1 MQTQLFSRQPPS
13 FRSFVI
19 AVITCLVVLFF
30 DWRMPHLIKP
40 ARDVLYAAYNP
51 IYALANY
58 PVLSRE
64 WLSQQTKSEAQ
75 LRRENTAM
83 QAELLQAQV
92 RLQKLSELS
101 AENTRLR
108 GLLDT
113 PLIIDGQME
122 IAEVI
127 GTDADPLRHIIVIN
141 RGSKHN
147 LRVGQTVLDDN
158 GIMGQLIDVYP
169 HSSRVMLLSDK
180 EHSLSVRLE
189 HTGMRAIVS
198 GTGDLGL
205 LKMEYVPTSA
215 DIKVGEKVYS
225 SGLGEHFPAG
235 YLVGTV
241 SKVNRHN
248 SGEFA
253 KIDVVP
259 AAALASGHHVVVL
272 FSESLA
278 KEQPH
283 ANRES

>member
-1 MQTQLFSRQPPS
+1 MQANLFSRQPPS

-19 AVITCLVVLFF
+19 AIITCLVVLFF
-30 DWRMPHLIKP
+30 DWRMPYVVQP

-51 IYALANY
+51 IYALASY

-101 AENTRLR
+101 AENNRLR

-113 PLIIDGQME
+113 PLIIDGRMQ

-127 GTDADPLRHIIVIN
+127 GTDADPLRHIIIIN
-141 RGSKHN
+141 RGAVDQLK
-147 LRVGQTVLDDN
+147 VGQTVLDDK
-158 GIMGQLIDVYP
+158 GIMGQIINVYP
-169 HSSRVMLLSDK
+169 HSARIMLLSDK

-189 HTGMRAIVS
+189 RTGMRAIAS
-198 GTGDLGL
+198 GTGDLGQ
-205 LKMEYVPTSA
+205 LKMEYIPTSA
-215 DIKVGEKVYS
+215 NIKVGDKVFS

-241 SKVNRHN
+241 SKVSRQG

-253 KIDVVP
+253 EIGVMP
-259 AAALASGHHVVVL
+259 AAQLASGHHVVIL

-283 ANRES
+283 ADR

>member
-1 MQTQLFSRQPPS
+1 MQPNIFSRQPPS
-13 FRSFVI
+13 FRSFII

-30 DWRMPHLIKP
+30 DWRMPYVIQP
-40 ARDVLYAAYNP
+40 ARNVLYAAYNP
-51 IYALANY
+51 IYALASY

-64 WLSQQTKSEAQ
+64 WLNQQTKSETQ

-113 PLIIDGQME
+113 PLIIDGRME

-127 GTDADPLRHIIVIN
+127 GTDADPLRHIIIIN
-141 RGSKHN
+141 RGAMDHLK
-147 LRVGQTVLDDN
+147 VGQTVLDDK
-158 GIMGQLIDVYP
+158 GIMGQIINVYP

-189 HTGMRAIVS
+189 RTGMRAIVS
-198 GTGDLGL
+198 GTGDLGR

-215 DIKVGEKVYS
+215 NIQVGDKVLS

-235 YLVGTV
+235 YAVGTV
-241 SKVNRHN
+241 AKIRRHN

-253 KIDVVP
+253 EIDVTP
-259 AAALASGHHVVVL
+259 AAQLATGHHVVVL
-272 FSESLA
+272 FSDSLA
-278 KEQPH
+278 KEQPY
-283 ANRES
+283 ADR

>member
-1 MQTQLFSRQPPS
+1 
-13 FRSFVI
+13 
-19 AVITCLVVLFF
+19 
-30 DWRMPHLIKP
+30 MPHVIQP
-40 ARDVLYAAYNP
+40 ARDVLYTAYNP
-51 IYALANY
+51 IYTLASY

-64 WLSQQTKSEAQ
+64 WLSQQSKSEAQ

-83 QAELLQAQV
+83 RAELLQANV

-113 PLIIDGQME
+113 PLIIDGRME

-141 RGSKHN
+141 RGSINQLK
-147 LRVGQTVLDDN
+147 VGQTVLDDK
-158 GIMGQLIDVYP
+158 GIIGQIISVSP
-169 HSSRVMLLSDK
+169 RSSRVMLLSDK

-189 HTGMRAIVS
+189 RSGMRGIVS

-241 SKVNRHN
+241 ARVNRHN
-248 SGEFA
+248 AGEFA
-253 KIDVVP
+253 QIDITP
-259 AAALASGHHVVVL
+259 AAQLASGHHVVVL
-272 FSESLA
+272 YSNSLA
-278 KEQPH
+278 MEQPY
-283 ANRES
+283 ADR

>member
-1 MQTQLFSRQPPS
+1 MQPNLFSRQPPS

-30 DWRMPHLIKP
+30 DWRMPHVIKP

-51 IYALANY
+51 IYALASY

-64 WLSQQTKSEAQ
+64 WLNQQTKSEAQ

-83 QAELLQAQV
+83 QAELLQARV

-101 AENTRLR
+101 AENNRLR

-113 PLIIDGQME
+113 PLIIDGRMQ

-127 GTDADPLRHIIVIN
+127 GTDADPLRHIIIIN
-141 RGSKHN
+141 RGSADQLK
-147 LRVGQTVLDDN
+147 VGQTVLDDK
-158 GIMGQLIDVYP
+158 GIMGQIINVYP
-169 HSSRVMLLSDK
+169 HSARVMLLSDK

-189 HTGMRAIVS
+189 RTGMRAIVS
-198 GTGDLGL
+198 GTGDLGQ
-205 LKMEYVPTSA
+205 LKMDYVATSA
-215 DIKVGEKVYS
+215 NIKVGDKVFS

-241 SKVNRHN
+241 SKVSRHN

-253 KIDVVP
+253 EIDVVP
-259 AAALASGHHVVVL
+259 AAQLASGHHVVVL

-278 KEQPH
+278 KEQPY
-283 ANRES
+283 ANR

>member
-1 MQTQLFSRQPPS
+1 VQPNLFSRQPPS

-30 DWRMPHLIKP
+30 DWRMPYVVKP

-51 IYALANY
+51 IYALASY

-64 WLSQQTKSEAQ
+64 WLNQQTKSEAQ

-101 AENTRLR
+101 AENNRLR

-113 PLIIDGQME
+113 PLIIDGRMQ

-127 GTDADPLRHIIVIN
+127 GTDADPLSHIIIIN
-141 RGSKHN
+141 RGAVDHLK
-147 LRVGQTVLDDN
+147 VGQTVLDDK
-158 GIMGQLIDVYP
+158 GIMGQLVDVYP

-189 HTGMRAIVS
+189 RTGMRAIVS
-198 GTGDLGL
+198 GTGDLGQ
-205 LKMEYVPTSA
+205 LKMDYVATSA
-215 DIKVGEKVYS
+215 NVKVGDKVYS

-241 SKVNRHN
+241 SKVSRHT

-253 KIDVVP
+253 EIDVKP
-259 AAALASGHHVVVL
+259 AAQLASGHHVVVL

-278 KEQPH
+278 QEQPY
-283 ANRES
+283 ADR

>member
-1 MQTQLFSRQPPS
+1 
-13 FRSFVI
+13 
-19 AVITCLVVLFF
+19 VVLFF
-30 DWRMPHLIKP
+30 DWRMPHVVQP

-51 IYALANY
+51 IYAVASY

-64 WLSQQTKSEAQ
+64 WLNQQTKSEAQ

-92 RLQKLSELS
+92 RLQKIAELS

-113 PLIIDGQME
+113 PLILDGRME

-141 RGSKHN
+141 RGSNNK
-147 LRVGQTVLDDN
+147 LKVGQTVLDDM
-158 GIMGQLIDVYP
+158 GIMGQIIDVYP

-198 GTGDLGL
+198 GTGDLGR

-215 DIKVGEKVYS
+215 NIKVGEKVYS
-225 SGLGEHFPAG
+225 SGLGQHFPAG

-241 SKVNRHN
+241 SNVKRHN

-253 KIDVVP
+253 QIDVTP
-259 AAALASGHHVVVL
+259 AAQLAGGHHVVVL
-272 FSESLA
+272 FSDSLA
-278 KEQPH
+278 MEQPH
-283 ANRES
+283 VNR

>member
-1 MQTQLFSRQPPS
+1 MQPNIFSRQPPS
-13 FRSFVI
+13 FRSFII

-30 DWRMPHLIKP
+30 DWRMPYVIQP

-51 IYALANY
+51 IYALASY

-64 WLSQQTKSEAQ
+64 WLNQQTKSETQ

-113 PLIIDGQME
+113 PLIIDGRME

-127 GTDADPLRHIIVIN
+127 GTDADPLRHIIIIN
-141 RGSKHN
+141 RGAMDHLK
-147 LRVGQTVLDDN
+147 VGQTVLDDK
-158 GIMGQLIDVYP
+158 GIMGQIINVYP

-189 HTGMRAIVS
+189 RTGMRAIVS
-198 GTGDLGL
+198 GTGDLGR
-205 LKMEYVPTSA
+205 LKMEYVQTSA
-215 DIKVGEKVYS
+215 NIQVGDKVLS

-235 YLVGTV
+235 YAVGTV
-241 SKVNRHN
+241 AKIRRHN

-253 KIDVVP
+253 EIDVTP
-259 AAALASGHHVVVL
+259 AAQLATGHHVVVL
-272 FSESLA
+272 FSDSLA
-278 KEQPH
+278 KEQPY
-283 ANRES
+283 ADR

>member
-1 MQTQLFSRQPPS
+1 MQPNLFSRQPPS

-30 DWRMPHLIKP
+30 DWRMPYVIQP

-51 IYALANY
+51 IYALASY

-64 WLSQQTKSEAQ
+64 WLNQQTKSEAQ
-75 LRRENTAM
+75 LRRENTAI

-101 AENTRLR
+101 AENNRLR

-113 PLIIDGQME
+113 PLIIDGRMQ

-127 GTDADPLRHIIVIN
+127 GTDADPLRHIIIIN
-141 RGSKHN
+141 RGSVDHLK
-147 LRVGQTVLDDN
+147 VGQTVLDDK
-158 GIMGQLIDVYP
+158 GIMGQLVDVYP

-189 HTGMRAIVS
+189 RTGMRAIVS
-198 GTGDLGL
+198 GKGDLGQ
-205 LKMEYVPTSA
+205 LKMDYVPTSA
-215 DIKVGEKVYS
+215 NIKIGDKVFS

-241 SKVNRHN
+241 SKVSRHT

-253 KIDVVP
+253 EIGVQP
-259 AAALASGHHVVVL
+259 AAQLASGHHVVIL

-278 KEQPH
+278 KEQPY
-283 ANRES
+283 ADR

>member
-1 MQTQLFSRQPPS
+1 MQPNIFSRQPPS
-13 FRSFVI
+13 FRSFII

-30 DWRMPHLIKP
+30 DWRMPYVIQP

-51 IYALANY
+51 IYALASY

-64 WLSQQTKSEAQ
+64 WLNQQTKSETQ

-113 PLIIDGQME
+113 PLIIDGRME
-122 IAEVI
+122 IEEVI
-127 GTDADPLRHIIVIN
+127 GTDADPLRHIIIIN
-141 RGSKHN
+141 RGAMDHLK
-147 LRVGQTVLDDN
+147 VGQTVLDDK
-158 GIMGQLIDVYP
+158 GIMGQIINVYP

-189 HTGMRAIVS
+189 RTGMRAIVS
-198 GTGDLGL
+198 GTGDLGR

-215 DIKVGEKVYS
+215 NIQVGDKVLS

-235 YLVGTV
+235 YAVGTV
-241 SKVNRHN
+241 AKIRRHN

-253 KIDVVP
+253 EIDVTP
-259 AAALASGHHVVVL
+259 AAQLATGHHVVVL
-272 FSESLA
+272 FSDSLA
-278 KEQPH
+278 KEQPY
-283 ANRES
+283 ADR

>member
-1 MQTQLFSRQPPS
+1 MQPNIFSRQPPS
-13 FRSFVI
+13 FRSFII

-30 DWRMPHLIKP
+30 DWRMPYVIQP

-51 IYALANY
+51 IYALASY

-64 WLSQQTKSEAQ
+64 WLNQQTKSEAQ

-113 PLIIDGQME
+113 PLIIDGRME

-127 GTDADPLRHIIVIN
+127 GTDADPLRHIIIVN
-141 RGSKHN
+141 RGSVDHLK
-147 LRVGQTVLDDN
+147 VGQTVLDDK
-158 GIMGQLIDVYP
+158 GIMGQIINVYP

-189 HTGMRAIVS
+189 RTGMRAIVS
-198 GTGDLGL
+198 GTGDLGR

-215 DIKVGEKVYS
+215 NIQVGDKVFS

-235 YLVGTV
+235 YAVGTV
-241 SKVNRHN
+241 AKIKRHN

-253 KIDVVP
+253 EIDVTP
-259 AAALASGHHVVVL
+259 AAQLATGHHVVVL
-272 FSESLA
+272 FSDSLA
-278 KEQPH
+278 KEQPY
-283 ANRES
+283 ANR

>member
-1 MQTQLFSRQPPS
+1 MQANLFSRQPPS

-30 DWRMPHLIKP
+30 DWRMPYVVQP

-51 IYALANY
+51 IYALASY

-101 AENTRLR
+101 AENNRLR

-113 PLIIDGQME
+113 PLIIDGRMQ

-127 GTDADPLRHIIVIN
+127 GTDADPLRHIIIIN
-141 RGSKHN
+141 RGAVDQLK
-147 LRVGQTVLDDN
+147 VGQTVLDDK
-158 GIMGQLIDVYP
+158 GIMGQIINVYP
-169 HSSRVMLLSDK
+169 HSARIMLLSDK

-189 HTGMRAIVS
+189 RTGMRAIAS
-198 GTGDLGL
+198 GTGDLGQ
-205 LKMEYVPTSA
+205 LKMEYIPTSA
-215 DIKVGEKVYS
+215 NIKVGDKVFS
-225 SGLGEHFPAG
+225 SGLGGHFPAG

-241 SKVNRHN
+241 SKVSRQG

-253 KIDVVP
+253 EIGVMP
-259 AAALASGHHVVVL
+259 AAQLASGHHVVIL

-283 ANRES
+283 ADR

>member
-1 MQTQLFSRQPPS
+1 MQPNIFSRQPPY
-13 FRSFVI
+13 FRSFII

-30 DWRMPHLIKP
+30 DWRMPYVIQP

-51 IYALANY
+51 IYALASY

-64 WLSQQTKSEAQ
+64 WLNQQTKSETQ

-113 PLIIDGQME
+113 PLIIDGRME

-127 GTDADPLRHIIVIN
+127 GTDADPLRHIIIIN
-141 RGSKHN
+141 RGAMDHLK
-147 LRVGQTVLDDN
+147 VGQTVLDDK
-158 GIMGQLIDVYP
+158 GIMGQIINVYP

-189 HTGMRAIVS
+189 RTGMRAIVS
-198 GTGDLGL
+198 GTGDLGR

-215 DIKVGEKVYS
+215 NIQVGDKVLS

-235 YLVGTV
+235 YAVGTV
-241 SKVNRHN
+241 AKIRRHN

-253 KIDVVP
+253 EIDVTP
-259 AAALASGHHVVVL
+259 AAQLATGHHVVVL
-272 FSESLA
+272 FSDSLA
-278 KEQPH
+278 KEQPY
-283 ANRES
+283 ADR

>member
-1 MQTQLFSRQPPS
+1 MQPNLFSRQPPS
-13 FRSFVI
+13 FRSFII
-19 AVITCLVVLFF
+19 AVITCLMVLFF
-30 DWRMPHLIKP
+30 DWRMPHVIQP

-51 IYALANY
+51 IYALASY

-64 WLSQQTKSEAQ
+64 WLNQQTKSEAQ

-83 QAELLQAQV
+83 QAELLQAKV

-113 PLIIDGQME
+113 PLIIDGRME

-127 GTDADPLRHIIVIN
+127 GTDADPLRHIIIIN
-141 RGSKHN
+141 RGASNQLKT
-147 LRVGQTVLDDN
+147 GQTVLDDK
-158 GIMGQLIDVYP
+158 GIMGQVIDVYP
-169 HSSRVMLLSDK
+169 HSARILLLSDK

-189 HTGMRAIVS
+189 RTGMRAIVS
-198 GTGDLGL
+198 GTGDLGR

-215 DIKVGEKVYS
+215 NIKVGDRVFS
-225 SGLGEHFPAG
+225 SGLGQHFPAG

-241 SKVNRHN
+241 SKVMRHN

-253 KIDVVP
+253 QIDILP
-259 AAALASGHHVVVL
+259 AAQLAGGHHVVVL
-272 FSESLA
+272 FSDSLA
-278 KEQPH
+278 MEQPY
-283 ANRES
+283 ANR

>member
-1 MQTQLFSRQPPS
+1 MQANLFSRQPPS

-30 DWRMPHLIKP
+30 DWRMPYVVQP

-51 IYALANY
+51 IYALASY

-101 AENTRLR
+101 AENNRLR

-113 PLIIDGQME
+113 PLIIDGRMQ

-127 GTDADPLRHIIVIN
+127 GTDADPLRHIIIIN
-141 RGSKHN
+141 RGAVDQLK
-147 LRVGQTVLDDN
+147 VGQTVLDDK
-158 GIMGQLIDVYP
+158 GIMGQIINVYP
-169 HSSRVMLLSDK
+169 HSARIMLLSDK

-189 HTGMRAIVS
+189 RTGMRAIAS
-198 GTGDLGL
+198 GTGDLGQ
-205 LKMEYVPTSA
+205 LKMEYIPTSA
-215 DIKVGEKVYS
+215 NIKVGDKVFS
-225 SGLGEHFPAG
+225 SGLGEPFPAG

-241 SKVNRHN
+241 SKVSRQG

-253 KIDVVP
+253 EIGVMP
-259 AAALASGHHVVVL
+259 AAQLASGHHVVIL

-283 ANRES
+283 ADR

>member
-1 MQTQLFSRQPPS
+1 MQPNLFSRQPPS
-13 FRSFVI
+13 FRSFII
-19 AVITCLVVLFF
+19 AVITCFVVLFF
-30 DWRMPHLIKP
+30 NWRLPHVVQP

-51 IYALANY
+51 IYVLASY
-58 PVLSRE
+58 PVLSKE
-64 WLSQQTKSEAQ
+64 WLNQQTKSEAQ

-83 QAELLQAQV
+83 QAELFQAKV

-113 PLIIDGQME
+113 PLIIDGRME

-141 RGSKHN
+141 RGTSSQLK
-147 LRVGQTVLDDN
+147 VGQTVLDDH
-158 GIMGQLIDVYP
+158 GIMGQIISVYP

-189 HTGMRAIVS
+189 GTGMRAIVS
-198 GTGDLGL
+198 GTGDLGR

-215 DIKVGEKVYS
+215 NIKVGDKVMS
-225 SGLGEHFPAG
+225 SGLGQHFPAG
-235 YLVGTV
+235 YLVGSI
-241 SKVNRHN
+241 SKIQRHN

-253 KIDVVP
+253 SIEVVP
-259 AAALASGHHVVVL
+259 AAQLAGGHHVAVL
-272 FSESLA
+272 FSDSLA
-278 KEQPH
+278 MEQPY
-283 ANRES
+283 ADR

>member
-1 MQTQLFSRQPPS
+1 
-13 FRSFVI
+13 
-19 AVITCLVVLFF
+19 VVLFF
-30 DWRMPHLIKP
+30 DWRMPHVVQP

-51 IYALANY
+51 IYAVASY

-64 WLSQQTKSEAQ
+64 WLNQQTKSEAQ

-92 RLQKLSELS
+92 RLQKIAELS

-113 PLIIDGQME
+113 SLILDGRME

-141 RGSKHN
+141 RGSNNK
-147 LRVGQTVLDDN
+147 LKVGQTVLDDM
-158 GIMGQLIDVYP
+158 GIMGQIIDVYP

-198 GTGDLGL
+198 GTGDLGR

-215 DIKVGEKVYS
+215 NIKVGEKVYS
-225 SGLGEHFPAG
+225 SGLGQHFPAG

-241 SKVNRHN
+241 SKVQRHN

-253 KIDVVP
+253 QIDVVP
-259 AAALASGHHVVVL
+259 AAQLAGGHHVVVL
-272 FSESLA
+272 FSDSLA
-278 KEQPH
+278 MEQPH
-283 ANRES
+283 VDR

>member
-1 MQTQLFSRQPPS
+1 MQPNIFSRQPPS
-13 FRSFVI
+13 FRSFII

-30 DWRMPHLIKP
+30 DWRMPYVIQP

-51 IYALANY
+51 IYALASY

-64 WLSQQTKSEAQ
+64 WLNQQTKSETQ

-113 PLIIDGQME
+113 PLIIDGRME

-127 GTDADPLRHIIVIN
+127 GTDADPLRHIIIIN
-141 RGSKHN
+141 RGAMDHLK
-147 LRVGQTVLDDN
+147 VGQTVLDDK
-158 GIMGQLIDVYP
+158 GIMGQIINVYP

-189 HTGMRAIVS
+189 RTGMRAIVS
-198 GTGDLGL
+198 GTGDLGR

-215 DIKVGEKVYS
+215 NIQVGDKVLS

-235 YLVGTV
+235 YAVGTV
-241 SKVNRHN
+241 AKIRRHN

-253 KIDVVP
+253 EIDVTP
-259 AAALASGHHVVVL
+259 AAQLATGHHVVIL
-272 FSESLA
+272 FSDSLA
-278 KEQPH
+278 KEQPY
-283 ANRES
+283 ADR

>member
-1 MQTQLFSRQPPS
+1 MQPNLFSRKPPS

-30 DWRMPHLIKP
+30 DWRMPHVVQP
-40 ARDVLYAAYNP
+40 AREVLYAAYNP
-51 IYALANY
+51 IYALASY

-64 WLSQQTKSEAQ
+64 WLNQQTKSEAQ

-101 AENTRLR
+101 AENNRLR

-113 PLIIDGQME
+113 PLIIDGRMQ

-127 GTDADPLRHIIVIN
+127 GTDADPLRHIIIIN
-141 RGSKHN
+141 RGALDQLKI
-147 LRVGQTVLDDN
+147 GQTVLDDK
-158 GIMGQLIDVYP
+158 GIMGQIIDVYP
-169 HSSRVMLLSDK
+169 HSARIMLLSDK

-189 HTGMRAIVS
+189 RTGMRAIVS
-198 GTGDLGL
+198 GTGDLGQ
-205 LKMEYVPTSA
+205 LKMQYVPTSA
-215 DIKVGEKVYS
+215 NIKVGDKVFS

-241 SKVNRHN
+241 SKVSRHN

-253 KIDVVP
+253 EIDVMP
-259 AAALASGHHVVVL
+259 TAQLASGHHVVVL

-278 KEQPH
+278 KEQPY
-283 ANRES
+283 ADR

>member
-1 MQTQLFSRQPPS
+1 MQPNIFSRQPPS
-13 FRSFVI
+13 FRSFII

-30 DWRMPHLIKP
+30 DWRMPYVIQP

-51 IYALANY
+51 IYALASY

-64 WLSQQTKSEAQ
+64 WLNQQTKSETQ

-113 PLIIDGQME
+113 PLIIDGRME

-127 GTDADPLRHIIVIN
+127 GTDVDPLRHIIIIN
-141 RGSKHN
+141 RGAMDHLK
-147 LRVGQTVLDDN
+147 VGQTVLDDK
-158 GIMGQLIDVYP
+158 GIMGQIINVYP

-189 HTGMRAIVS
+189 RTGMRAIVS
-198 GTGDLGL
+198 GTGDLGR

-215 DIKVGEKVYS
+215 NIQVGDKVLS

-235 YLVGTV
+235 YAVGTV
-241 SKVNRHN
+241 AKIRRHN

-253 KIDVVP
+253 EIDVTP
-259 AAALASGHHVVVL
+259 AAQLATGHHVVVL
-272 FSESLA
+272 FSDSLA
-278 KEQPH
+278 KEQPY
-283 ANRES
+283 ADR

>member
-1 MQTQLFSRQPPS
+1 VQANLFSRQPPS
-13 FRSFVI
+13 FRSFII
-19 AVITCLVVLFF
+19 AVITCLVILFF
-30 DWRMPHLIKP
+30 NYRMPHVIQP
-40 ARDVLYAAYNP
+40 ARDVLYTAYNP
-51 IYALANY
+51 IYTFASY

-64 WLSQQTKSEAQ
+64 WLSQQSKSEAQ

-83 QAELLQAQV
+83 RAELSQANV
-92 RLQKLSELS
+92 RLQKMSELS

-113 PLIIDGQME
+113 PLIIDGRME

-141 RGSKHN
+141 RGSMNQLK
-147 LRVGQTVLDDN
+147 VGQTVLDDK
-158 GIMGQLIDVYP
+158 GIVGQIISVSP
-169 HSSRVMLLSDK
+169 RSSRVMLLSDK

-189 HTGMRAIVS
+189 RSGMRAIVS

-225 SGLGEHFPAG
+225 SGLGQHFPAG

-241 SKVNRHN
+241 AKVSRHN
-248 SGEFA
+248 TGEFA
-253 KIDVVP
+253 KIDIIP
-259 AAALASGHHVVVL
+259 AAQLASGHYVVVL
-272 FSESLA
+272 YSNSLA
-278 KEQPH
+278 MEQPY
-283 ANRES
+283 AER

>member
-1 MQTQLFSRQPPS
+1 MQAHLFSRQPPS
-13 FRSFVI
+13 FRSFII
-19 AVITCLVVLFF
+19 ALITCLVVLFF
-30 DWRMPHLIKP
+30 DWRMPHVVQP

-51 IYALANY
+51 IYAVASY

-64 WLSQQTKSEAQ
+64 WLNQQTKSEAQ

-83 QAELLQAQV
+83 RAELLQAQV
-92 RLQKLSELS
+92 RLQKIAELS

-113 PLIIDGQME
+113 PLILDGRME

-141 RGSKHN
+141 RGSNNK
-147 LRVGQTVLDDN
+147 LKVGQTVLDDM
-158 GIMGQLIDVYP
+158 GIMGQIIDVYP

-198 GTGDLGL
+198 GTGDLGR

-215 DIKVGEKVYS
+215 NIKVGEKVYS
-225 SGLGEHFPAG
+225 SGLGQHFPAG
-235 YLVGTV
+235 YLVGAV
-241 SKVNRHN
+241 SNVKRHN

-253 KIDVVP
+253 QIDVTP
-259 AAALASGHHVVVL
+259 AAQLAGGHHVVVL
-272 FSESLA
+272 FSDSLA
-278 KEQPH
+278 MEQPH
-283 ANRES
+283 VNR

>member
-1 MQTQLFSRQPPS
+1 MQPNIFSRQPPS
-13 FRSFVI
+13 FRSFII

-30 DWRMPHLIKP
+30 DWRMPYVIQP

-51 IYALANY
+51 IYALASY

-64 WLSQQTKSEAQ
+64 WLNQQTKSETQ

-113 PLIIDGQME
+113 PLIIDGRME

-127 GTDADPLRHIIVIN
+127 GTDADPLRHIIIIN
-141 RGSKHN
+141 RGAMDHLK
-147 LRVGQTVLDDN
+147 VGQTVLDEK
-158 GIMGQLIDVYP
+158 GIMGQIINVYP

-189 HTGMRAIVS
+189 RTGMRAIVS
-198 GTGDLGL
+198 GTGDLGR

-215 DIKVGEKVYS
+215 NIQVGDKVLS

-235 YLVGTV
+235 YAVGTV
-241 SKVNRHN
+241 AKIRRHN

-253 KIDVVP
+253 EIDVTP
-259 AAALASGHHVVVL
+259 AAQLATGHHVVVL
-272 FSESLA
+272 FSDSLA
-278 KEQPH
+278 KEQPY
-283 ANRES
+283 ADR